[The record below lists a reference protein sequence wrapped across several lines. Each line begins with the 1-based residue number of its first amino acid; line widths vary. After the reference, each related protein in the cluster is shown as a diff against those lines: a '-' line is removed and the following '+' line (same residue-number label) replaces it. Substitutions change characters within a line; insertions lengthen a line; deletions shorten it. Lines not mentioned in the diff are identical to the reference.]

1 MITFVGQ
8 ENNEFTKSED
18 FFYQSGRLIKILS
31 NDLFHMDRYLNKQ
44 SSYGILYDNPNTN
57 GRS

>member
-44 SSYGILYDNPNTN
+44 SSYGILYDNPN
-57 GRS
+57 